1 MPTLDFKPASQAEVI
16 VYAPY
21 YQGAKKDLLPQAIGL
36 YQKGNL
42 EGSRPIEADKPL
54 PFLAT
59 WTVSKLPSDL
69 TICALQFDG
78 NAELSYEM
86 TLINSEF
93 INYLID
99 VVRGYQ
105 ASQAVDFS
113 QDFYRRLL
121 RIDEMNASKAASR
134 E

>member
-1 MPTLDFKPASQAEVI
+1 MPKLDFKPASQAECV

-21 YQGAKKDLLPQAIGL
+21 YQGIKKDLLPQAIGL

-42 EGSRPIEADKPL
+42 EGERPIEDASPI

-59 WTVSKLPSDL
+59 WTVSKLPSDM

-86 TLINSEF
+86 TLTNSEF

-99 VVRGYQ
+99 VVRSHN
-105 ASQAVDFS
+105 ASSAVDFS

-121 RIDEMNASKAASR
+121 RIDEMGTGKGFPK

>member
-1 MPTLDFKPASQAEVI
+1 MPKLDFTPANPAEVV

-21 YQGAKKDLLPQAIGL
+21 YQGAKKDFLPQAIGL

-42 EGSRPIEADKPL
+42 EGERPIEADKPL

-69 TICALQFDG
+69 TICALQFDS
-78 NAELSYEM
+78 NTELSYEM

-93 INYLID
+93 ISYLID

-105 ASQAVDFS
+105 NSQTIDFS

-121 RIDEMNASKAASR
+121 RIDEMNQSRAAS
-134 E
+134 